1 MTPDN
6 GGFAIAAYTLAAIVY
21 LGYALSLELRER
33 RLRQRLAQL
42 DAPAHAPTDR
52 PAGA

>member
-6 GGFAIAAYTLAAIVY
+6 GGYATAAYTLAAIVY
-21 LGYALSLELRER
+21 LGYVLSLKLRER
-33 RLRQRLAQL
+33 RLLRRLAQL
-42 DAPAHAPTDR
+42 EAPARPVSHS

>member
-6 GGFAIAAYTLAAIVY
+6 AGFATAAYTLAAIVY
-21 LGYALSLELRER
+21 LGYVLSIKMRER
-33 RLRQRLAQL
+33 RLRRRLAEL
-42 DAPAHAPTDR
+42 EAGSLPVSHS

>member
-6 GGFAIAAYTLAAIVY
+6 GGFATAAYVLAAIVY
-21 LGYALSLELRER
+21 LGYVLSIKVRER
-33 RLRQRLAQL
+33 QLRQRLANL
-42 DAPAHAPTDR
+42 ESPARRESHT

>member
-6 GGFAIAAYTLAAIVY
+6 GGFATAAYIVTAVVY
-21 LGYALSLELRER
+21 LAYIASIKMRER
-33 RLRQRLAQL
+33 RLRERLAHL
-42 DAPAHAPTDR
+42 ESARRPASHS

>member
-6 GGFAIAAYTLAAIVY
+6 AGFATAAYIITAIVY
-21 LGYALSLELRER
+21 LGYAASLKLRER
-33 RLRQRLAQL
+33 RLREHLSRH
-42 DAPAHAPTDR
+42 DASSRPASNR

>member
-6 GGFAIAAYTLAAIVY
+6 GGFAIAAYVLAAIVY
-21 LGYALSLELRER
+21 VGYVLSIKVRER
-33 RLRQRLAQL
+33 RLRDRLARL
-42 DAPAHAPTDR
+42 ESSARPAPQS

>member
-6 GGFAIAAYTLAAIVY
+6 GGFATAAYTLAAIVY
-21 LGYALSLELRER
+21 LGYVLSIKVRER
-33 RLRQRLAQL
+33 RLRRRLAQL
-42 DAPAHAPTDR
+42 EASSLPLSHS

>member
-6 GGFAIAAYTLAAIVY
+6 GGFAIAAYALAAIVY
-21 LGYALSLELRER
+21 LGYVLSLELRER
-33 RLRQRLAQL
+33 RLRQRLAKL
-42 DAPAHAPTDR
+42 DAPARTRSNR

>member
-6 GGFAIAAYTLAAIVY
+6 GGYAMAAYILAALVY
-21 LGYALSLELRER
+21 IGYVLSIRVRER
-33 RLRQRLAQL
+33 RLRHRLAQL
-42 DAPAHAPTDR
+42 ESAARPVSHT